1 MGNDLKATK
10 NKYSISQMTIAF
22 VVLTVVYILRGK
34 ILFFLGPS
42 FLNSGNGKLLQ
53 AIVSLVIALICAHF
67 ANKFA
72 GKSFKV
78 FIKRIEQGKVRW
90 LTALFCVIVFIL
102 YLAKASQWVQV
113 MHKSVMSII
122 TILLLAVAAGLC
134 EEFLFRDLLFN
145 LFTKILSKRRYV
157 LLWSAIL
164 SSICFGLAHFVN
176 LARQDF
182 VVTFQQVIAVT
193 SIGLMLCTIRI
204 LTNNM
209 WLNVIMHIAFDIS
222 PLVVTGDIIGK
233 WSAII
238 VSGLWIG
245 GISLLTIWT
254 YNHHCLKENL
264 K

>member
-1 MGNDLKATK
+1 
-10 NKYSISQMTIAF
+10 
-22 VVLTVVYILRGK
+22 
-34 ILFFLGPS
+34 
-42 FLNSGNGKLLQ
+42 
-53 AIVSLVIALICAHF
+53 
-67 ANKFA
+67 
-72 GKSFKV
+72 
-78 FIKRIEQGKVRW
+78 
-90 LTALFCVIVFIL
+90 
-102 YLAKASQWVQV
+102 

-176 LARQDF
+176 LSRQDF
-182 VVTFQQVIAVT
+182 GVTFQQVIAVT

-245 GISLLTIWT
+245 GISLLTI
-254 YNHHCLKENL
+254 
-264 K
+264 